1 MTKCDGHT
9 YCNDQLGE
17 SYTDIWHDSG
27 MRILLCHKPMK
38 TAYAMLGVGF
48 GALDT
53 DYCLSGKTVHLPF
66 GVAHYLEH
74 RMFGNPDGRDATA
87 DFAACGADV
96 NAFTGYDKTAYL
108 FSTATQFDDC
118 LEKLLRF
125 VTEPYFPAEAV
136 DAERPIIAEE
146 IRMSLDDPYEQGYAA
161 QLRGLYAEGAIRED
175 ICGTLA
181 SVGRITPEIL
191 CDTYDAFYR
200 PDELILCVCGD
211 VTPEEVCKVADRCMP
226 AHTPRRE
233 RPVRLSATKPNRHLS
248 DVSIRMPVAKPI
260 FNFALRLPEADRA
273 SVPAA
278 FAGRRRLLYR
288 DTVLSVIAE
297 ALFSRAGTF
306 YSGLLEE
313 GLIRPGFS
321 YGSTVLRDLSY
332 LAVSGESDCVLEVYQ
347 RFCAYLENVRKNGIS
362 KEDFERA
369 RRVMYADFVTAFD
382 STEDVASMLFSA
394 AVDGIGLFESLDMI
408 ERVTVSDANA
418 LLDRECLQENM
429 QLTVVEPLADGESE
443 GIENGD
449 TD

>member
-1 MTKCDGHT
+1 MRVRRCDAGRGL
-9 YCNDQLGE
+9 QGGRPL
-17 SYTDIWHDSG
+17 
-27 MRILLCHKPMK
+27 
-38 TAYAMLGVGF
+38 YA
-48 GALDT
+48 GA
-53 DYCLSGKTVHLPF
+53 H
-66 GVAHYLEH
+66 AQ
-74 RMFGNPDGRDATA
+74 A
-87 DFAACGADV
+87 GAPGAPV
-96 NAFTGYDKTAYL
+96 RDKTESASFGCVYPDAGCKADL
-108 FSTATQFDDC
+108 QFC
-118 LEKLLRF
+118 PPF
-125 VTEPYFPAEAV
+125 A
-136 DAERPIIAEE
+136 
-146 IRMSLDDPYEQGYAA
+146 G
-161 QLRGLYAEGAIRED
+161 RG
-175 ICGTLA
+175 
-181 SVGRITPEIL
+181 P
-191 CDTYDAFYR
+191 
-200 PDELILCVCGD
+200 CV
-211 VTPEEVCKVADRCMP
+211 R
-226 AHTPRRE
+226 
-233 RPVRLSATKPNRHLS
+233 S
-248 DVSIRMPVAKPI
+248 
-260 FNFALRLPEADRA
+260 
-273 SVPAA
+273 
-278 FAGRRRLLYR
+278 GRRRLLYR
-288 DTVLSVIAE
+288 DTVLSVVAE

-443 GIENGD
+443 EIENGD

>member
-1 MTKCDGHT
+1 
-9 YCNDQLGE
+9 
-17 SYTDIWHDSG
+17 
-27 MRILLCHKPMK
+27 
-38 TAYAMLGVGF
+38 
-48 GALDT
+48 
-53 DYCLSGKTVHLPF
+53 
-66 GVAHYLEH
+66 
-74 RMFGNPDGRDATA
+74 
-87 DFAACGADV
+87 
-96 NAFTGYDKTAYL
+96 
-108 FSTATQFDDC
+108 
-118 LEKLLRF
+118 
-125 VTEPYFPAEAV
+125 
-136 DAERPIIAEE
+136 
-146 IRMSLDDPYEQGYAA
+146 MSLDDPYEQGYAA

-181 SVGRITPEIL
+181 SIGRITPEIL

-226 AHTPRRE
+226 AHTPKRE

-260 FNFALRLPEADRA
+260 FNFALRLPDADRA